1 MSSTSS
7 HQHSRSSL
15 SSIFSKQS
23 SITTDDGAGFGA
35 WAQHNY
41 YDLPEEPINF
51 PLSRRP
57 PRKESSSSVSSSSL
71 SSIEQ
76 FDSSYS
82 RRKEMF
88 DDKSSFE
95 SSLSSTSNFALPAED
110 VLMNLGFGSTPN
122 ILPERFAKEW
132 YEKMIKTKNKKLE
145 EAKRRRGQYANKK
158 QKSLPVH
165 DEEDEKRE
173 LEISTNSLQI
183 ERIQEETEEQQK
195 SEIEEH
201 QKSEIVEEQK
211 EKIDEQEK
219 KDQQREKKEEEQCKA
234 KDKHEK
240 RENNTKLVSLPSI
253 IVNEKP
259 AMVQQSSSSL
269 EVAEIFRTDDKQPP
283 SRRLSIRS
291 NEDRLCPPSP
301 SAYGLSPNALSP
313 VTVIEMEQLDN
324 QNDSIDQPGE
334 LSAISEEEL
343 ISTATSRSTSNGES
357 IDDRRSAF
365 TSTSQEPAGNLETNL
380 VMFTQ
385 DVAIQEDDGRISP
398 IIMRPTPFFE
408 ESDEF
413 CIVMDKS
420 TQTLQTTTTESKQ
433 AQTNKVHKL
442 CIGTQTLHEWQFGE
456 DSGEF
461 ESFVILSS
469 VAVQTDET
477 LTRYKSSKTLR
488 QFNHTLDRL
497 ANKARSVNE
506 QKNQEIDV
514 SAAKTQWWF
523 DQLLSPS
530 IERKTLSEYL
540 THEKEDLI
548 SS

>member
-7 HQHSRSSL
+7 QQHSRSSL

-23 SITTDDGAGFGA
+23 SITTDDGAAFGA

-51 PLSRRP
+51 PMSNRP

-71 SSIEQ
+71 SSTEQ
-76 FDSSYS
+76 FDNAYS
-82 RRKEMF
+82 RRRECF
-88 DDKSSFE
+88 EEKSSFE
-95 SSLSSTSNFALPAED
+95 SSLSSTSNFAIPAED

-132 YEKMIKTKNKKLE
+132 YEKMMKTRMRKLE
-145 EAKRRRGQYANKK
+145 EAKRRRGQYANQK

-165 DEEDEKRE
+165 EEEDEKKE
-173 LEISTNSLQI
+173 LETIPKVSKI
-183 ERIQEETEEQQK
+183 
-195 SEIEEH
+195 
-201 QKSEIVEEQK
+201 
-211 EKIDEQEK
+211 EKILEEK
-219 KDQQREKKEEEQCKA
+219 EVETKVDDGK
-234 KDKHEK
+234 
-240 RENNTKLVSLPSI
+240 KLVSLPSI
-253 IVNEKP
+253 VVNEKP
-259 AMVQQSSSSL
+259 TIVQQSSSSL
-269 EVAEIFRTDDKQPP
+269 EVAEIFRSDDKQPP

-313 VTVIEMEQLDN
+313 VTVIEMDQLDN
-324 QNDSIDQPGE
+324 INDTEQPGE

-343 ISTATSRSTSNGES
+343 IYTITSQITNQKEN
-357 IDDRRSAF
+357 IAERRSAF
-365 TSTSQEPAGNLETNL
+365 TSTNSADPEGKIETNL
-380 VMFTQ
+380 IMFTQ

-398 IIMRPTPFFE
+398 IIMRPTPYFE
-408 ESDEF
+408 EDDQF

-420 TQTLQTTTTESKQ
+420 TQTVMPSNECKEV
-433 AQTNKVHKL
+433 QTNKVHKL
-442 CIGTQTLHEWQFGE
+442 CIGTQTAHNWQNGE
-456 DSGEF
+456 DNSAEF

-469 VAVQTDET
+469 VAVQTEET
-477 LTRYKSSKTLR
+477 LTRYKSSKSLR

-497 ANKARSVNE
+497 ADKARSINE
-506 QKNQEIDV
+506 QKIDV
-514 SAAKTQWWF
+514 SAVKTQWWF

-540 THEKEDLI
+540 TNEKEDVV